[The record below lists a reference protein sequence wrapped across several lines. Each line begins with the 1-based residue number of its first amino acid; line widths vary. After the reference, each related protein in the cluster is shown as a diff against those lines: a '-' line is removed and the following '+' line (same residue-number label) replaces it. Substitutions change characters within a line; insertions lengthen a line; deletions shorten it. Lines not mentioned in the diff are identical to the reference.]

1 MPASGPPRLW
11 RLCKKRA
18 IIAGMKTSDRNPAAI
33 LRSLKKYTQP
43 VTGALQAEAG
53 NHKEFT
59 IDELAREAGS
69 TVRNV
74 RAYQDRN
81 ILPPPEKRG
90 RTGIYTDVH
99 LARLLEDTANGR
111 TEMVQ
116 EVRTEI
122 RVLSRTLAAIAEKA
136 GR

>member
-1 MPASGPPRLW
+1 MPSCERRKLW

-69 TVRNV
+69 TVRIGAFCRPRKNADV
-74 RAYQDRN
+74 PVSIPMCIWRA
-81 ILPPPEKRG
+81 
-90 RTGIYTDVH
+90 
-99 LARLLEDTANGR
+99 
-111 TEMVQ
+111 
-116 EVRTEI
+116 
-122 RVLSRTLAAIAEKA
+122 
-136 GR
+136 